1 VLLSLLAS
9 FGCDEAPA
17 PGGDG
22 DQVDERE
29 EAGLQLHDLGHG
41 LGLAW
46 WAVSERPMGDDA
58 EAVAA
63 DEGDAVEIRFTA
75 RLKVSG
81 HVPRAI
87 MVSVA
92 SRDDATSVLDA
103 HIRFPAGSGFAT
115 IEALDGFRIRQ
126 ERGVPFDPG
135 ALTFRALDR
144 FGGDLDRP
152 TTATGRFRVEE
163 IDGRHW
169 FVTPDGHAF
178 FSAGVNHTTWH
189 GDYSPPIDRRP
200 YHEAV
205 LERYGDEETWAD
217 ATVDR
222 ILGWSLN
229 TIGAWSSGSV
239 EARMPH
245 TIVLSMDR
253 AAPEIPGWP
262 AGQTGQKIRDFFD
275 PTFLTNLP
283 GRAEGARRC
292 AEDPNCIGV
301 YSNNEMP
308 LGRGVLQIGSYV
320 DAYLTLPPGVPGKLA
335 LQAFFEDRYTGDI
348 DAMNAVWSLGLASFE
363 DIQALESVEDDD
375 EFCAADQRR
384 ADRQAFVAHAAS
396 RYYEGVHDVFRAI
409 SPDMLILGSRLLA
422 VYTAPSIYEAAAPW
436 VDVISIN
443 DYDWDD
449 NGRGL
454 FKSEGEPYG
463 YLFLDDPVSDLDT
476 VHALTGRPI
485 MITEWT
491 YRGPTPGTD
500 ILFPPF
506 IPTVET
512 QAERADRYE
521 AFMRELLDRPYM
533 VGSHWFKF
541 HDQPITGRGDGEN
554 SRFGTVNIGDDP
566 YPELTERMAAVGASI
581 YAAPSTPEMPAASH
595 ADLADTL
602 GRRVLT
608 PSAVQDERTGFFVFI
623 LPGVNLANELV
634 SDPLLL
640 DAGAPDELG
649 VAPLSLAE
657 DATLAYVSVVG
668 DIACVRLRAEGSH
681 GELSCEGGFPHDV
694 RSTLATGV
702 PAGPPAVE
710 TFLGTDAGPGA
721 ATLFTPFQFVQL
733 PAGAVAHDCWTT
745 DAYQAAYE
753 AALTTA
759 TATSIKGGGSFDTLG
774 ESFVCGADGA
784 GWRTQDGPGMLAIP
798 VPLYDGRA
806 RRRPG
811 LVVPR
816 GGQRGGLPLAVR
828 RVVEVEAAAR
838 VPIRALVAVSGDAT
852 GILQHAGHVQQV
864 PGHEGGVA
872 VGEVVLRA
880 ARPGVEVGGPGPGL
894 TEPAGVGLGRDD
906 VAQVLER
913 VEHVHRAVLGAVLV
927 AGDECTSDAPVVG
940 VLSGGVQQA
949 GGRVQ
954 TLDHVGAHRGLLA
967 EPDRGADHQDV
978 GGHHLLEELRPLVAL
993 PAVLLHVR
1001 LHAIGDLVIHGTNQL
1016 GRHAVLLHDV
1026 S

>member
-1 VLLSLLAS
+1 MRSRLPAIHRPLTTLMRIVALLALS
-9 FGCDEAPA
+9 ATLGCDEVPSE
-17 PGGDG
+17 DR
-22 DQVDERE
+22 DQVDETE
-29 EAGLQLHDLGHG
+29 EPGLQLIDLGHG

-46 WAVSERPMGDDA
+46 WPVSEQSVG
-58 EAVAA
+58 E
-63 DEGDAVEIRFTA
+63 DAVEIAFEA
-75 RLKVSG
+75 RLQVRG
-81 HVPRAI
+81 TTPLEH

-92 SRDDATSVLDA
+92 SRDDATVVVDA
-103 HIRFPAGSGFAT
+103 RLRFPAGSGFAK
-115 IEALDGFRIRQ
+115 IAALDGFQVRQ
-126 ERGVPFDPG
+126 ERGVPFDPS
-135 ALTFRALDR
+135 ALVFRALDR

-205 LERYGDEETWAD
+205 LARYGDEETWAE

-222 ILGWSLN
+222 LRSWSIN
-229 TIGAWSSGSV
+229 TIGAWSSDSV
-239 EARMPH
+239 EAHMPH
-245 TIVLSMDR
+245 TIVLSMNR
-253 AAPEIPGWP
+253 AAPEIESWPG
-262 AGQTGQKIRDFFD
+262 GQTGQRIRDYFD
-275 PTFLTNLP
+275 PRFLANLP
-283 GRAEGARRC
+283 GRAEGARGC
-292 AEDPNCIGV
+292 AEDPGCIGV
-301 YSNNEMP
+301 YSDNELP
-308 LGRGVLQIGSYV
+308 LGRSVLQFGSYV
-320 DAYLTLPPGVPGKLA
+320 DAYLTLPPNAPGKLA
-335 LQAFFEDRYTGDI
+335 LQAFFEDRYAGDI
-348 DAMNAVWSLGLASFE
+348 DAMNAVWSLELTSFDE
-363 DIQALESVEDDD
+363 IQALESVEDDD
-375 EFCAADQRR
+375 AFCAVDQRR
-384 ADRQAFVAHAAS
+384 SDRQAFVAQAAS
-396 RYYEGVHDVFRAI
+396 TYYEAVHTAFRAV

-422 VYTAPSIYEAAAPW
+422 VYTAPAIYEAAAPW

-554 SRFGTVNIGDDP
+554 SRFGTVNIDDDP

-581 YAAPSTPEMPAASH
+581 YDAPSAPAAPSVSH
-595 ADLADTL
+595 ADSVAAL
-602 GRRVLT
+602 GRRVFT

-640 DAGAPDELG
+640 DAGAPDEHG

-657 DATLAYVSVVG
+657 DATLAYPSVVG
-668 DIACVRLRAEGSH
+668 DIACLRLRAEGSH

-702 PAGPPAVE
+702 PAGPPLVE
-710 TFLGTDAGPGA
+710 PFLGSDAGPGA
-721 ATLFTPFQFVQL
+721 ATLFAAFEFVQL
-733 PAGAVAHDCWTT
+733 SAGAVADDCWTT
-745 DAYQAAYE
+745 DAYETAYE
-753 AALTTA
+753 VALTTA
-759 TATSIKGGGSFDTLG
+759 TAISTKGDGSFDTVG
-774 ESFVCGADGA
+774 ESFVCGTDGS

-806 RRRPG
+806 PG
-811 LVVPR
+811 
-816 GGQRGGLPLAVR
+816 
-828 RVVEVEAAAR
+828 
-838 VPIRALVAVSGDAT
+838 
-852 GILQHAGHVQQV
+852 
-864 PGHEGGVA
+864 
-872 VGEVVLRA
+872 
-880 ARPGVEVGGPGPGL
+880 
-894 TEPAGVGLGRDD
+894 
-906 VAQVLER
+906 
-913 VEHVHRAVLGAVLV
+913 
-927 AGDECTSDAPVVG
+927 
-940 VLSGGVQQA
+940 
-949 GGRVQ
+949 
-954 TLDHVGAHRGLLA
+954 
-967 EPDRGADHQDV
+967 
-978 GGHHLLEELRPLVAL
+978 
-993 PAVLLHVR
+993 
-1001 LHAIGDLVIHGTNQL
+1001 GDLASSFRVADSEL
-1016 GRHAVLLHDV
+1016 GCR
-1026 S
+1026 